1 VSRLR
6 SIPTPGTTRITLAA
20 LAVVPAVLAYPWQSS
35 RDYWLLGIAAVVVI
49 VLFGWWRGLYF
60 TTILRRRLAIIGRR
74 GGFVP
79 QSGPATKTT
88 ALLRVGPPAGDSHV
102 LPLPVIARYLDRYGI
117 RADKIR
123 ITSRDNASD
132 ASRRETWIGLT
143 VSAADNLTALQ
154 ARSARIPLHETA
166 AVVVRRLADH
176 LREIGW
182 EASTVDPDDVPR
194 LLTPNV
200 RETWRE
206 VQRGASDYVAAYQVR
221 VDSALPE
228 TLDAI
233 RSYPARETC
242 TALEIAGPGSGNRDT
257 IAAACAFCTD
267 TPPPAGA
274 PLAALTP
281 QNGNHR
287 PALAALDLLSTQRLD
302 GHTDAPAGLLHWP
315 TRLAGAHRASRT
327 EAASRTYGRAGSWS
341 FGADSLAEVYVDT
354 DGLYL
359 SEEEL
364 ADDDSRA
371 ARDYRETSAMHS
383 DPNAAR
389 ALRRGPVEPF
399 GRRDR

>member
-1 VSRLR
+1 VSQLR
-6 SIPTPGTTRITLAA
+6 SIPTPGSGRITLAA
-20 LAVVPAVLAYPWQSS
+20 LAVVPAVLACPWQSA

-49 VLFGWWRGLYF
+49 VLFGWWRGLHF
-60 TTILRRRLAIIGRR
+60 TTILRRWLAIIGRR

-88 ALLRVGPPAGDSHV
+88 ALLRVGQQVGDSHV

-166 AVVVRRLADH
+166 EVAVRRLADH

-182 EASTVDPDDVPR
+182 EVSTVGPDDVPR

-200 RETWRE
+200 RETWCE
-206 VQRGASDYVAAYQVR
+206 VQRGQSDYVAAYQVR

-242 TALEIAGPGSGNRDT
+242 TALEIAGPGSGNRIT

-267 TPPPAGA
+267 TPPLAGA
-274 PLAALTP
+274 PLAGLTP
-281 QNGNHR
+281 QSGNHR

-302 GHTDAPAGLLHWP
+302 LHTDPPADWLTRLHWP
-315 TRLAGAHRASRT
+315 TRPAGAHRAPRT
-327 EAASRTYGRAGSWS
+327 EAASRTSSRAGSWS
-341 FGADSLAEVYVDT
+341 FGADSP
-354 DGLYL
+354 
-359 SEEEL
+359 
-364 ADDDSRA
+364 AD
-371 ARDYRETSAMHS
+371 
-383 DPNAAR
+383 
-389 ALRRGPVEPF
+389 
-399 GRRDR
+399 